1 MRSECERYLLYL
13 SYRDWACLTLIPSL
27 PHIALIFL
35 YSIKHRGSKYCRFI
49 QAYIQLLTKNS
60 FILLTLL
67 SSYWKFFR
75 LTGNSFDLL
84 EILSSYW
91 KFFRLTGIL
100 WSYWKFFCPT
110 GNSFVLL
117 EILSSYWKFFRLTG
131 ILSSYWKFF
140 RPTRNSFVLLEI
152 LSSYWKFFRLTGI
165 LSSYWKLMKQIDSFK
180 HCSCH
185 MCFFKDIKTTV
196 WRTSS
201 KQE

>member
-1 MRSECERYLLYL
+1 MIKGMRSECERYLLYL

-75 LTGNSFDLL
+75 LTGNSFVIL
-84 EILSSYW
+84 EILSSYWRFFHLTGDSFVLREILSSYWNSFVLLEFFRLTGIHSSYW
-91 KFFRLTGIL
+91 KFFRL
-100 WSYWKFFCPT
+100 T

-117 EILSSYWKFFRLTG
+117 EILSSY
-131 ILSSYWKFF
+131 
-140 RPTRNSFVLLEI
+140 
-152 LSSYWKFFRLTGI
+152 
-165 LSSYWKLMKQIDSFK
+165 
-180 HCSCH
+180 
-185 MCFFKDIKTTV
+185 
-196 WRTSS
+196 
-201 KQE
+201 